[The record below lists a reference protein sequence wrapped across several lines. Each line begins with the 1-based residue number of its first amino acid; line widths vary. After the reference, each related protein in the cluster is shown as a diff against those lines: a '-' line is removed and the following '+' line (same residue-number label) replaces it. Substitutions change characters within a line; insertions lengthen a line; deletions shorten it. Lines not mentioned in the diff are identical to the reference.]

1 MLSDEVQEALIRR
14 IIDQG
19 GTGDPPARE
28 DLGQLGRLFGGRYA
42 STNIAGL
49 TVIVLLLL
57 LLLMVM
63 VGAWAEV
70 TLPYER
76 ELVAGSFSGITLA
89 LGYLFGSRGRL

>member
-1 MLSDEVQEALIRR
+1 MTPCPNGTTPSNRCNEKTEVISAL
-14 IIDQG
+14 
-19 GTGDPPARE
+19 A
-28 DLGQLGRLFGGRYA
+28 
-42 STNIAGL
+42 L

-89 LGYLFGSRGRL
+89 LGYLFGSRGRP